1 MESGV
6 WGLGGRERGE
16 VCGRRIG
23 SSLKRLYQRAVI
35 LAHVLIGKKE
45 RGYSVIGCLI
55 DSVHLTANLLQKKRH
70 DCRLIDSVHLIYRTK
85 RVTTV
90 G

>member
-1 MESGV
+1 MGVRVVDGERV
-6 WGLGGRERGE
+6 WGEGGGRERGE

-35 LAHVLIGKKE
+35 SARVLIGKKE

-55 DSVHLTANLLQKKRH
+55 DSVQLTANLLQKKR
-70 DCRLIDSVHLIYRTK
+70 DM
-85 RVTTV
+85 TV

>member
-55 DSVHLTANLLQKKRH
+55 DSVHLTANLPYKKSH
-70 DCRLIDSVHLIYRTK
+70 DCRKRHYRHL
-85 RVTTV
+85 VSS